1 MSSESRS
8 CSPQAD
14 DASIVLVGLRGT
26 GKSTLGVMAASALGY
41 ALVDSDRYFFQ
52 RTGLSR
58 VAYKNT
64 HGAEEYRRQE
74 IEMTRSM
81 LLEKP
86 SKAIIVCGPGS
97 VEGTGQRLLSEFAR
111 THPVIFVDRETKEIQ
126 RCIGSCSLEVIT
138 NLVEQSGPVYRSISN
153 LEFFNVD
160 QRTVYDGNI
169 PDEIPTS
176 LVLKKVERDFLQ
188 FLSRVENRI
197 IRTSVGLGSYGIR
210 GGRLELDDF
219 CYTLNL
225 LISDTTRLMPKLCKT
240 DLSVDAVSLILEAPS
255 EVGEKAFGR
264 VARSIS
270 KELYLLRR
278 MFQLPVTLDIQL
290 PITPSNW
297 TWQNE
302 ALYCDL
308 LQFAL
313 RLCPEI
319 LCVDLRLDDERITKL
334 VQSKGSSKIMGHYY
348 DPEPG
353 PNGWCSQSR
362 QRILRRA
369 EELGCDIVRLCQPAK
384 SANDNVSVQQVRAA
398 REERGRSRVPLIA
411 YNTGELGRMSC
422 CFNPILTP
430 VTHPVLRTY
439 SSTASSDHLLTVAEA
454 QNALFSS
461 FVLDQMHFGIIGADI
476 AWSLSPTMH
485 NAAFKLL
492 GMPHEYT
499 LIQRSSLDDLDAL
512 AHDPHFGGASI
523 TMPFKQEIIPFLD
536 TLSPEARAIG
546 AVNTLAPVRLTASGS
561 KLGRNRAGPVHALHG
576 ENTDWKGIITCIR
589 RSLSPINAVKPLST
603 ALVLGAGGMAR
614 AALFALVRL
623 GVRNVFIYNRTR
635 EHAEAM
641 ARHFQG
647 QTLITESR
655 KQVHVQLG
663 HDSGEAMAV
672 DAETAEGLHCS
683 LHILPSL
690 EPWPEAFQSPSIIV
704 SCVPGVAENGSS
716 TDLTV
721 PPDWLG
727 SHNGGVLVE
736 VCIYMN
742 TVGIWI

>member
-1 MSSESRS
+1 M
-8 CSPQAD
+8 
-14 DASIVLVGLRGT
+14 
-26 GKSTLGVMAASALGY
+26 
-41 ALVDSDRYFFQ
+41 
-52 RTGLSR
+52 
-58 VAYKNT
+58 
-64 HGAEEYRRQE
+64 
-74 IEMTRSM
+74 
-81 LLEKP
+81 
-86 SKAIIVCGPGS
+86 
-97 VEGTGQRLLSEFAR
+97 
-111 THPVIFVDRETKEIQ
+111 
-126 RCIGSCSLEVIT
+126 
-138 NLVEQSGPVYRSISN
+138 
-153 LEFFNVD
+153 
-160 QRTVYDGNI
+160 
-169 PDEIPTS
+169 
-176 LVLKKVERDFLQ
+176 
-188 FLSRVENRI
+188 
-197 IRTSVGLGSYGIR
+197 
-210 GGRLELDDF
+210 
-219 CYTLNL
+219 
-225 LISDTTRLMPKLCKT
+225 
-240 DLSVDAVSLILEAPS
+240 
-255 EVGEKAFGR
+255 
-264 VARSIS
+264 
-270 KELYLLRR
+270 
-278 MFQLPVTLDIQL
+278 
-290 PITPSNW
+290 TPSNW

-348 DPEPG
+348 DPDPG
-353 PNGWCSQSR
+353 PNGWCGQSR

-384 SANDNVSVQQVRAA
+384 SANDNVSVQQIRAA

-439 SSTASSDHLLTVAEA
+439 SSTASSSDHHLLTVAEA

-461 FVLDQMHFGIIGADI
+461 FVLDRMHFGIIGADI

-523 TMPFKQEIIPFLD
+523 TMPFKQDIIPFLD
-536 TLSPEARAIG
+536 TLSPEAQAIG
-546 AVNTLAPVRLTASGS
+546 AVNTLVPVRLAASGAT
-561 KLGRNRAGPVHALHG
+561 LGRNRAGPVHALHG
-576 ENTDWKGIITCIR
+576 ENTDWKGIVTCIR

-614 AALFALVRL
+614 AAIFALLRL
-623 GVRNVFIYNRTR
+623 GVRNIFVYNRTR

-641 ARHFQG
+641 ARHFQR
-647 QTLITESR
+647 QTLATESG
-655 KQVHVQLG
+655 KQVNVQLG
-663 HDSGEAMAV
+663 HGSDEAMAV
-672 DAETAEGLHCS
+672 DPETADSVHCS

-690 EPWPEAFQSPSIIV
+690 GPWPEGFQPPSIIV
-704 SCVPGVAENGSS
+704 SCVPGVAETGAS

-736 VCIYMN
+736 LAYDTLETPLAKQARERSRQGWIVVDALQTLPEQAIWQFELFTGRKAPRKLMRTEVFKRYKG
-742 TVGIWI
+742 TVG